1 MYSSI
6 IMAEKTIYSVCQ
18 RVLVREFYL
27 QNAGFFVISGLFLV
41 VFLGGD
47 SLQVLSSIAV
57 KSPDAMLAGFIAPSL
72 LYGWKCLSWASK
84 QIRAEENAFLRHL
97 ILMPV
102 SEQLNLLLRIMSGLL
117 MPLYPFTVLLLSRA
131 IHLQILPAVLLM
143 AGFFLVLHLVP
154 AFWLIKVL
162 KGPFDYLA
170 GTRRNFLF
178 RLNLGPGGW
187 LLNQLIREAPLMLIW
202 TKLLSMG
209 LMTGAMVLYYSDSY
223 DHRLLSLALTA
234 SAFLHLGL
242 LDELRKLEEKL
253 SFLKNLPFSATKR
266 LWLTAGML
274 LPFLLPEILIFLRN
288 CPAEPGWGYRLTAPF
303 FYAGLVL
310 LNSQLR
316 NLYWLFPHL
325 REKLLPSLFFFLSLM
340 LMYKI
345 PVVLPTIIF
354 YIAAFLL
361 NKQLYYKT
369 EGLFNEKAQ

>member
-1 MYSSI
+1 
-6 IMAEKTIYSVCQ
+6 MAEKTIYSVCQ
-18 RVLVREFYL
+18 RVWIREFYL

-57 KSPDAMLAGFIAPSL
+57 KSPYAMLAGFIVPSL
-72 LYGWKCLSWASK
+72 LYGMKCLSWAIR
-84 QIRAEENAFLRHL
+84 QIKTEENAFLRYL
-97 ILMPV
+97 IFLQEK
-102 SEQLNLLLRIMSGLL
+102 EQLYLFVRIISGLL
-117 MPLYPFTVLLLSRA
+117 MPLYPFAVLLLSRA
-131 IHLQILPAVLLM
+131 IHLQILPSVLLM
-143 AGFFLVLHLVP
+143 TGFFLVLHLIP
-154 AFWLIKVL
+154 ALWLMKVL
-162 KGPFDYLA
+162 KGPFDNMA

-178 RLNLGPGGW
+178 RLNLGSSGW

-209 LMTGAMVLYYSDSY
+209 LVTGAMVLYYSDSY

-242 LDELRKLEEKL
+242 LDELSKLEEKL
-253 SFLKNLPFSATKR
+253 SFLKNLPFSAAKR
-266 LWLTAGML
+266 LLLNGGML

-288 CPAEPGWGYRLTAPF
+288 CPAEAGWGYRLKAPF

-316 NLYWLFPHL
+316 NLFWLYPHV
-325 REKLLPSLFFFLSLM
+325 REKLLPLLFFFLSLM

-345 PVVLPTIIF
+345 PVVLPAIIF

-361 NKQLYYKT
+361 NKRLYYRT
-369 EGLFNEKAQ
+369 EGLFDEKAQ